1 LIESVSWLSINS
13 LYSGKSSAIGRHFL
27 CGDFTLDGLL
37 VFDLTLGLNR
47 FFVWYIFLYFGKK
60 GFLYFKQK
68 GFLNLGNIFLLKL
81 CKQRR

>member
-1 LIESVSWLSINS
+1 MIESVSWLSINS
-13 LYSGKSSAIGRHFL
+13 LYSGKSGAMLLQFKYGF
-27 CGDFTLDGLL
+27 FTIEGLR

-68 GFLNLGNIFLLKL
+68 GFYILSERGKYFPIKAL
-81 CKQRR
+81 